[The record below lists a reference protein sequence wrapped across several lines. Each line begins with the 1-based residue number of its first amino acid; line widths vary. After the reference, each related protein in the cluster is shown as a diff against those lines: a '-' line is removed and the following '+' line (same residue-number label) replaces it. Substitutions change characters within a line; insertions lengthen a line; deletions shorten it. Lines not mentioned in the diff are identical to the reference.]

1 MSKSSRLRNSRHIQ
15 DSFLRSNS
23 LIHLFISICQL
34 SIAYIRF
41 QRLFL
46 IISRNVDENYPERN
60 IIGSLPI
67 ENICLSMI
75 QDFGDIEGR
84 DPLSIKQVRD
94 DKIVWNDQWN
104 QQYQHADNERQGRD
118 E

>member
-1 MSKSSRLRNSRHIQ
+1 
-15 DSFLRSNS
+15 
-23 LIHLFISICQL
+23 
-34 SIAYIRF
+34 
-41 QRLFL
+41 
-46 IISRNVDENYPERN
+46 
-60 IIGSLPI
+60 
-67 ENICLSMI
+67 MI